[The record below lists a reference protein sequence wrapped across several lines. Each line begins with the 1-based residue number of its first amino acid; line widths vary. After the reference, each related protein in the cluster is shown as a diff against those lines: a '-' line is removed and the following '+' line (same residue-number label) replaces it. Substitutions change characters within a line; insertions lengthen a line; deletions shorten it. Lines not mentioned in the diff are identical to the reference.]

1 MKYVFV
7 DFEMSKIGKAF
18 PEQRKVWSMEI
29 VEIGAVMLD
38 ESFVEISAFKRYVKP
53 EYARHI
59 NTTIYNLTGIDD
71 YFLSGCKG
79 IEEELEA
86 FAKWCLSEGEDVI
99 VYAWS
104 ESDLNQILKEYELKN
119 LTPGEALEKVIR
131 VWKDLQLEYDEAVG
145 NTKPTA
151 LHRRWL
157 RSVRISTGR
166 CMMPWMMLLFEGIVM
181 ILVGLAAIIWSYE
194 TVKLLII
201 LIGVWV
207 AIIGLMQ
214 LISLIGIKGMANK
227 WFFVVCGV
235 LALAFGIL
243 MILNPFESA
252 AFFVKLTGAIAL
264 VVGILTLMFAF
275 SIRRLQH
282 QVDKQLEKA
291 EKDDSDIVEDAEI
304 VE

>member
-1 MKYVFV
+1 MKKTANLNWSPFLISGLVTLLYGILALLLSA
-7 DFEMSKIGKAF
+7 EMMKTVMTVTGVILVVA
-18 PEQRKVWSMEI
+18 
-29 VEIGAVMLD
+29 GAVCAGVSLLR
-38 ESFVEISAFKRYVKP
+38 K
-53 EYARHI
+53 
-59 NTTIYNLTGIDD
+59 
-71 YFLSGCKG
+71 
-79 IEEELEA
+79 
-86 FAKWCLSEGEDVI
+86 
-99 VYAWS
+99 
-104 ESDLNQILKEYELKN
+104 KN
-119 LTPGEALEKVIR
+119 
-131 VWKDLQLEYDEAVG
+131 
-145 NTKPTA
+145 
-151 LHRRWL
+151 
-157 RSVRISTGR
+157 
-166 CMMPWMMLLFEGIVM
+166 MMPWMMLLFEGIVM

>member
-1 MKYVFV
+1 MKKTANLNWSPFLISGLVTLLYGILALLLSA
-7 DFEMSKIGKAF
+7 EMMKTVMTVTGVILVVA
-18 PEQRKVWSMEI
+18 
-29 VEIGAVMLD
+29 GAVCAGVSLLR
-38 ESFVEISAFKRYVKP
+38 K
-53 EYARHI
+53 
-59 NTTIYNLTGIDD
+59 
-71 YFLSGCKG
+71 
-79 IEEELEA
+79 
-86 FAKWCLSEGEDVI
+86 
-99 VYAWS
+99 
-104 ESDLNQILKEYELKN
+104 KN
-119 LTPGEALEKVIR
+119 
-131 VWKDLQLEYDEAVG
+131 
-145 NTKPTA
+145 
-151 LHRRWL
+151 
-157 RSVRISTGR
+157 
-166 CMMPWMMLLFEGIVM
+166 MMPWMMLLFEGIVM

-214 LISLIGIKGMANK
+214 LVLLIGIKGMANK

>member
-1 MKYVFV
+1 MKKTVNLNWSPFLISGLVTLLYGILALLLSA
-7 DFEMSKIGKAF
+7 EMMKTVMTVTGVILVVA
-18 PEQRKVWSMEI
+18 
-29 VEIGAVMLD
+29 GAVCAGVSLLR
-38 ESFVEISAFKRYVKP
+38 K
-53 EYARHI
+53 
-59 NTTIYNLTGIDD
+59 
-71 YFLSGCKG
+71 
-79 IEEELEA
+79 
-86 FAKWCLSEGEDVI
+86 
-99 VYAWS
+99 
-104 ESDLNQILKEYELKN
+104 KN
-119 LTPGEALEKVIR
+119 
-131 VWKDLQLEYDEAVG
+131 
-145 NTKPTA
+145 
-151 LHRRWL
+151 
-157 RSVRISTGR
+157 
-166 CMMPWMMLLFEGIVM
+166 MMPWMMLLFEGIVM

>member
-1 MKYVFV
+1 MKKTVNLNWSPFLISGLVTLLYGILALLLSA
-7 DFEMSKIGKAF
+7 EMMKTVMTVTGVILVVA
-18 PEQRKVWSMEI
+18 
-29 VEIGAVMLD
+29 GAVCAGVSLLR
-38 ESFVEISAFKRYVKP
+38 K
-53 EYARHI
+53 
-59 NTTIYNLTGIDD
+59 
-71 YFLSGCKG
+71 
-79 IEEELEA
+79 
-86 FAKWCLSEGEDVI
+86 
-99 VYAWS
+99 
-104 ESDLNQILKEYELKN
+104 KN
-119 LTPGEALEKVIR
+119 
-131 VWKDLQLEYDEAVG
+131 
-145 NTKPTA
+145 
-151 LHRRWL
+151 
-157 RSVRISTGR
+157 
-166 CMMPWMMLLFEGIVM
+166 MMPWMMLLFEGIVM

-227 WFFVVCGV
+227 WFFLVCGV

>member
-1 MKYVFV
+1 MKKTANLNWSPFLISGLVTLLYGILALLLSA
-7 DFEMSKIGKAF
+7 EMMKTVMTVTGVILVVA
-18 PEQRKVWSMEI
+18 
-29 VEIGAVMLD
+29 GAVCAGVSLLR
-38 ESFVEISAFKRYVKP
+38 K
-53 EYARHI
+53 
-59 NTTIYNLTGIDD
+59 
-71 YFLSGCKG
+71 
-79 IEEELEA
+79 
-86 FAKWCLSEGEDVI
+86 
-99 VYAWS
+99 
-104 ESDLNQILKEYELKN
+104 KN
-119 LTPGEALEKVIR
+119 
-131 VWKDLQLEYDEAVG
+131 
-145 NTKPTA
+145 
-151 LHRRWL
+151 
-157 RSVRISTGR
+157 
-166 CMMPWMMLLFEGIVM
+166 MMPWMMLLFEGIVM

-214 LISLIGIKGMANK
+214 LVSLIGIKGMANK

>member
-1 MKYVFV
+1 MKKTANLNWSPFLISGLVTLLYGILALLLSA
-7 DFEMSKIGKAF
+7 EMMKTVMTVTGVILVVA
-18 PEQRKVWSMEI
+18 
-29 VEIGAVMLD
+29 GAVCAGVSLLR
-38 ESFVEISAFKRYVKP
+38 K
-53 EYARHI
+53 
-59 NTTIYNLTGIDD
+59 
-71 YFLSGCKG
+71 
-79 IEEELEA
+79 
-86 FAKWCLSEGEDVI
+86 
-99 VYAWS
+99 
-104 ESDLNQILKEYELKN
+104 KN
-119 LTPGEALEKVIR
+119 
-131 VWKDLQLEYDEAVG
+131 
-145 NTKPTA
+145 
-151 LHRRWL
+151 
-157 RSVRISTGR
+157 
-166 CMMPWMMLLFEGIVM
+166 MMPWMMLLFEGIVM

-214 LISLIGIKGMANK
+214 LVSLIGIKGMANK

-275 SIRRLQH
+275 SIRRLQQ

>member
-1 MKYVFV
+1 MKTTANLNWSPFLISGLVTLLYGILALLLSA
-7 DFEMSKIGKAF
+7 EMMKTVMTVTGVILVVA
-18 PEQRKVWSMEI
+18 
-29 VEIGAVMLD
+29 GAVCAGVSLLR
-38 ESFVEISAFKRYVKP
+38 K
-53 EYARHI
+53 
-59 NTTIYNLTGIDD
+59 
-71 YFLSGCKG
+71 
-79 IEEELEA
+79 
-86 FAKWCLSEGEDVI
+86 
-99 VYAWS
+99 
-104 ESDLNQILKEYELKN
+104 KN
-119 LTPGEALEKVIR
+119 
-131 VWKDLQLEYDEAVG
+131 
-145 NTKPTA
+145 
-151 LHRRWL
+151 
-157 RSVRISTGR
+157 
-166 CMMPWMMLLFEGIVM
+166 MMPWMMLLFEGIVM

-252 AFFVKLTGAIAL
+252 TFFVKLTGAIAL

-282 QVDKQLEKA
+282 QVEKPLEKA

>member
-38 ESFVEISAFKRYVKP
+38 ESFVEISSFKRYVKP

-59 NTTIYNLTGIDD
+59 NTAIYNLTGIDD

-119 LTPGEALEKVIR
+119 LTPGEALEKVIQ

-145 NTKPTA
+145 NTRPTA
-151 LHRRWL
+151 LHRALASIGSDFDGKMHDALDDARNT
-157 RSVRISTGR
+157 SK
-166 CMMPWMMLLFEGIVM
+166 LFIEM
-181 ILVGLAAIIWSYE
+181 SDPE
-194 TVKLLII
+194 EFQKTVKASHEYKDENAT
-201 LIGVWV
+201 V
-207 AIIGLMQ
+207 
-214 LISLIGIKGMANK
+214 
-227 WFFVVCGV
+227 
-235 LALAFGIL
+235 
-243 MILNPFESA
+243 
-252 AFFVKLTGAIAL
+252 
-264 VVGILTLMFAF
+264 TLGDIFDF
-275 SIRRLQH
+275 SKFRF
-282 QVDKQLEKA
+282 D
-291 EKDDSDIVEDAEI
+291 EDASA
-304 VE
+304 